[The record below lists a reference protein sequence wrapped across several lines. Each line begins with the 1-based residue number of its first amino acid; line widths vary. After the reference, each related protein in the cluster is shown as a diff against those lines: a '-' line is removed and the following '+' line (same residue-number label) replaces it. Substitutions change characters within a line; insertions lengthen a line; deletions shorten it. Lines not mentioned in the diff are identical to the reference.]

1 MSNLNQNNE
10 INYINKE
17 ASLLEDR
24 LNINEKSLNQFKN
37 GLRRIGRLRLK
48 QGQKTN
54 LSKTKK
60 MQEALKDIFKNKIKY
75 IKKKDDLLKNA
86 LVNVQKRK
94 RLFEKGLKKIAKM
107 QNLSQNEFNQIA
119 FMHGLSRDELEQI
132 AKIRRI
138 KNYEDTKKEDLII
151 SLLKSKG
158 STAELF
164 NDNNNNKI
172 SDIRRILNRLRGIT
186 QKR

>member
-17 ASLLEDR
+17 TSLLEDR

-60 MQEALKDIFKNKIKY
+60 NVRSIEGY
-75 IKKKDDLLKNA
+75 I
-86 LVNVQKRK
+86 
-94 RLFEKGLKKIAKM
+94 
-107 QNLSQNEFNQIA
+107 
-119 FMHGLSRDELEQI
+119 
-132 AKIRRI
+132 
-138 KNYEDTKKEDLII
+138 
-151 SLLKSKG
+151 
-158 STAELF
+158 
-164 NDNNNNKI
+164 
-172 SDIRRILNRLRGIT
+172 
-186 QKR
+186 